1 MVSKKMNAQHLAYDY
16 IRERILDGT
25 YKGGMK
31 IVEERF
37 ASEIG
42 VSRTPIREAIKRLE
56 QEGLIKDK
64 QIYHPTAQDLIY
76 IYELRIA
83 LESFAAKR
91 AAFTMSIES
100 LDILEQTIKESRQL
114 HSNNQSENIY
124 SSNQNFHE
132 LIIKE
137 SQNPILIDQ
146 LNKIQTIFQMFSL
159 RLDLYNRPHLIEE
172 HEEIFKAIKNRDSQL
187 AGELMSQ
194 HLYKD
199 MNFTLELIGRKGK
212 F

>member
-1 MVSKKMNAQHLAYDY
+1 MVSKKMNAQHLAYEY

-31 IVEERF
+31 IIEERL

-56 QEGLIKDK
+56 QEGLIKNK

-76 IYELRIA
+76 MYELRIA
-83 LESFAAKR
+83 LESFAAQR
-91 AAFTMSIES
+91 AALTMSKES
-100 LDILEQTIKESRQL
+100 LEALGHTIKESLQL
-114 HSNNQSENIY
+114 HSNSQSKNIY
-124 SSNQNFHE
+124 QSNQNFHE

-146 LNKIQTIFQMFSL
+146 LKKIQTIFYMFSL
-159 RLDLYNRPHLIEE
+159 KLDLYNRPHLIEE
-172 HEEIFKAIKNRDSQL
+172 HDEIYEAIKNRDAEL
-187 AGELMSQ
+187 ARELMEQ

-199 MNFTLELIGRKGK
+199 MNFTLEIIGRKGQ